1 MEQHMK
7 ILGILNIVY
16 ASFGILVALVIFAI
30 FGGSA
35 GLVAANNDPD
45 AAVAI
50 PILGAIGLLIIF
62 CVAIFTA
69 PAIIAGIGLLKL
81 KAWSRPWTIVASI
94 LHLLSIPFGTALGI
108 YGLWVMFKDET
119 AALIKAKNPA

>member
-7 ILGILNIVY
+7 VLGILNIVY
-16 ASFGILVALVIFAI
+16 ASFGIMVALVIFAI

-45 AAVAI
+45 AAAAI
-50 PILGAIGLLIIF
+50 PILGAIGLFIIF

-69 PAIIAGIGLLKL
+69 PAIVAGIGLLKF
-81 KAWSRPWTIVASI
+81 KTWARPWTIVASI
-94 LHLLSIPFGTALGI
+94 LHILSIPFGTALGI

>member
-16 ASFGILVALVIFAI
+16 ASFGILVALVILAV

-35 GLVAANNDPD
+35 GIVAANHDPD
-45 AAVAI
+45 AATAI
-50 PILGAIGLLIIF
+50 PILGAIGLVIIV

-69 PAIIAGIGLLKL
+69 PAIVAGIGLLKF
-81 KAWSRPWTIVASI
+81 KTWARPWTIVASI
-94 LHLLSIPFGTALGI
+94 LHLLSIPFGTALGV

>member
-50 PILGAIGLLIIF
+50 PILGFIGVFIIF

-69 PAIIAGIGLLKL
+69 PAFIAGIGLLKF
-81 KAWSRPWTIVASI
+81 KKWSRPWAIVASVVY
-94 LHLLSIPFGTALGI
+94 LLC
-108 YGLWVMFKDET
+108 M
-119 AALIKAKNPA
+119 